1 MTPPRIAVV
10 SAVGL
15 CLALAFAV
23 DRVARRSTRL
33 RLPSRITIENVVADL
48 SGTLDRSAVVAEPSD
63 APVRA
68 GELEPN
74 PYYKLHGGRRPALL
88 APPPSRIRHR
98 LRLPADAALELSTG
112 VQGPATRDTR
122 LAGIRFSV
130 SIDGEEVF
138 ARTIDPAASHRDRRW
153 FDDRVELG
161 RLADREVELTLS
173 TDVAVPARRPSGIPG
188 WSHVRVLHQTHRD
201 RQPARPDAP
210 NVLLLLV
217 DTLRADQLGCYGA
230 APSPSPS
237 LDRLAR
243 QGLVFESAIAQA
255 PWTVPSVAS
264 IFTGLHP
271 TSHGL
276 TGDRVQASFL
286 ADTLPT
292 LAAHAEQGGITTIG
306 VSANFVVSRETN
318 LARGFETFIALPEN
332 RDSREEARASDVNG
346 VFLDWLHQ
354 NPGRRFLAYLH
365 YMEPHEPYDPPAAL
379 RPVPPEGIAP
389 AVARGHVKDLMLA
402 INHGRHAP
410 LGPAAVG
417 HLRALYQA
425 EVRTWDTALGG
436 LLEGLAAAGVR
447 ESTVILVTAD
457 HGEEFQEHGRLGHG
471 TQLYDELLRVP
482 LVIAGPGIVPGRVA
496 EQAQGIDVFPTVSA
510 LLGLPPP
517 PGLEGQNLLAA
528 RAARPAIS
536 ETRNAIGPDGTE
548 IRLLSLR
555 TPEWKLIHAPALG
568 RSELY
573 DLAHDPGEHDDR
585 FGAVPQGAA
594 LRETLAAW
602 ESAAPS
608 PPVMTYYDPAFPE
621 KLRALGYVE

>member
-1 MTPPRIAVV
+1 
-10 SAVGL
+10 
-15 CLALAFAV
+15 
-23 DRVARRSTRL
+23 
-33 RLPSRITIENVVADL
+33 
-48 SGTLDRSAVVAEPSD
+48 
-63 APVRA
+63 
-68 GELEPN
+68 
-74 PYYKLHGGRRPALL
+74 
-88 APPPSRIRHR
+88 
-98 LRLPADAALELSTG
+98 
-112 VQGPATRDTR
+112 
-122 LAGIRFSV
+122 
-130 SIDGEEVF
+130 
-138 ARTIDPAASHRDRRW
+138 
-153 FDDRVELG
+153 
-161 RLADREVELTLS
+161 
-173 TDVAVPARRPSGIPG
+173 
-188 WSHVRVLHQTHRD
+188 
-201 RQPARPDAP
+201 
-210 NVLLLLV
+210 LV

-389 AVARGHVKDLMLA
+389 AVARGHVKDLTLA

-425 EVRTWDTALGG
+425 EVRTWDA
-436 LLEGLAAAGVR
+436 V
-447 ESTVILVTAD
+447 
-457 HGEEFQEHGRLGHG
+457 
-471 TQLYDELLRVP
+471 
-482 LVIAGPGIVPGRVA
+482 
-496 EQAQGIDVFPTVSA
+496 
-510 LLGLPPP
+510 LGLPPP
-517 PGLEGQNLLAA
+517 PGLEGQYLLAA